1 MSVPAISRMIDQEYL
16 ELEVLD
22 IPVIDPTICL
32 SHKDENIPPSAL
44 SRDTT
49 SQLSEV
55 PPATMFFVPS
65 FMQEAVNIPF
75 LVFFMTYSGN

>member
-22 IPVIDPTICL
+22 IPVIDPTTCL
-32 SHKDENIPPSAL
+32 SHKDENIPSSAL

-55 PPATMFFVPS
+55 PPATVSFVPS
-65 FMQEAVNIPF
+65 FMQRSCEYT
-75 LVFFMTYSGN
+75 FFSLFYDLFR

>member
-1 MSVPAISRMIDQEYL
+1 MSVPAISRMIDQGYL

-32 SHKDENIPPSAL
+32 SHKDENIPSSSL

-49 SQLSEV
+49 SQLS
-55 PPATMFFVPS
+55 
-65 FMQEAVNIPF
+65 AVSPHCLF
-75 LVFFMTYSGN
+75 RAECQAEKL

>member
-32 SHKDENIPPSAL
+32 SHKDKNIPLSAL

-55 PPATMFFVPS
+55 PPRHCVFR
-65 FMQEAVNIPF
+65 AVF
-75 LVFFMTYSGN
+75 HAEKL